1 MMEENYRQMMRVVRK
16 GACAMMFTGVAMMSV
31 HATDIVTQYPVRPVR
46 MIVTFPPGGA
56 TDMVARLLGQQFSDG
71 WGQQFVVDNRAGG
84 GGIIGTEIAA
94 RAAPDGYTLLV
105 GSSSGLVINPLLA
118 SKLPYDPVK
127 DFLPVSLLS
136 VNPTLLVAHPAVPAS
151 SVKELVALAK
161 SRPGKLNYAS
171 VGQGSPVHLTM
182 EWFKQLTGTDIVHI
196 PYKGST
202 PAVTDLV
209 GGQVQLMF
217 NSIPPV
223 LPLVK
228 AGKLKA
234 IAVGTAQRSRTV
246 PEVPTI
252 AESGVPGF
260 DSATWFGLF
269 APAGTPLPIVAK
281 LSTQAAGIL
290 SQPDVAQRLAAQ
302 GSDPRGSTPEALA
315 QYMREESA
323 RWSRVIKSA
332 AIKVD

>member
-1 MMEENYRQMMRVVRK
+1 MKAVREGASTLVLAVVSM
-16 GACAMMFTGVAMMSV
+16 AAVYAADSAVQF
-31 HATDIVTQYPVRPVR
+31 PVRPVR
-46 MIVTFPPGGA
+46 MIVTFTPGGA
-56 TDMVARLLGQQFSDG
+56 TDMVARAVGQQFAER

-94 RAAPDGYTLLV
+94 HAAPDGYTLLV
-105 GSSSGLVINPLLA
+105 GSSSGLVINPLLS

-136 VNPTLLVAHPAVPAS
+136 VNPTLLVAHPAVPVS
-151 SVKELVALAK
+151 NVKELVALAK
-161 SRPGKLNYAS
+161 SRPGQLNYAS
-171 VGQGSPVHLTM
+171 VGSGSPVHLTM
-182 EWFKQLTGTDIVHI
+182 EWFKQLTGANLVHI
-196 PYKGST
+196 PYKGSS

-234 IAVGTAQRSRTV
+234 LAVGTAQRSRTV
-246 PEVPTI
+246 PEIPTI
-252 AESGVPGF
+252 AESGVAGF

-269 APAGTPLPIVAK
+269 APAGTPKSIVAK
-281 LSTQAAGIL
+281 LSKEAQGIL
-290 SQPDVAQRLAAQ
+290 AQSDVAARLTAQ
-302 GSDPRGSTPEALA
+302 GSDPRGSTPEELA
-315 QYMREESA
+315 HYMREESA

>member
-1 MMEENYRQMMRVVRK
+1 MTQVARD
-16 GACAMMFTGVAMMSV
+16 GASAILLAGVSIAAV
-31 HATDIVTQYPVRPVR
+31 HAADHATQYPARPVR

-56 TDMVARLLGQQFSDG
+56 TDMVARAVGQQLSDA
-71 WGQQFVVDNRAGG
+71 WAQQFVVDNRAGG

-94 RAAPDGYTLLV
+94 RSAPDGYTLLV
-105 GSSSGLVINPLLA
+105 GSSSGLVINPLL
-118 SKLPYDPVK
+118 SRNLPYDPVK

-136 VNPTLLVAHPAVPAS
+136 VNPTLLVTHISVPAG

-161 SRPGKLNYAS
+161 SHPGKLNYAS

-182 EWFKQLTGTDIVHI
+182 ELFKQLTGADLVHI

-223 LPLVK
+223 LPLVR

-234 IAVGTAQRSRTV
+234 IAVGTAQRSRAVPDIPTV
-246 PEVPTI
+246 

-269 APAGTPLPIVAK
+269 APTGTPKSIVAK
-281 LSTQAAGIL
+281 LSAQVAGIL
-290 SQPDVAQRLAAQ
+290 SQSDVAQRLAAQ
-302 GSDPRGSTPEALA
+302 GSDPRGGTPEQLA

-323 RWSRVIKSA
+323 RWSKVIKSA

>member
-1 MMEENYRQMMRVVRK
+1 MV
-16 GACAMMFTGVAMMSV
+16 
-31 HATDIVTQYPVRPVR
+31 
-46 MIVTFPPGGA
+46 VTFPPGGA
-56 TDMVARLLGQQFSDG
+56 TDMVARTVGQQLADA

-105 GSSSGLVINPLLA
+105 GSSSGLVINPLLSA
-118 SKLPYDPVK
+118 KLPYDPVK

-136 VNPTLLVAHPAVPAS
+136 VNPTLLVVHVSVAAG

-161 SRPGKLNYAS
+161 ARPGKLNYAS

-182 EWFKQLTGTDIVHI
+182 EWFKQLTGADLVHV
-196 PYKGST
+196 PYKGSA

-228 AGKLKA
+228 AGKLRA
-234 IAVGTAQRSRTV
+234 IAVGTAQRSRAV
-246 PEVPTI
+246 PEIPTI

-269 APAGTPLPIVAK
+269 APAGTPQPIISK
-281 LSTQAAGIL
+281 LSREAAGIL
-290 SQPDVAQRLAAQ
+290 SHPGVAQRLAAQ
-302 GSDPRGSTPEALA
+302 GSDPRGSTPEQLA

-323 RWSRVIKSA
+323 RWSKVIKSA
-332 AIKVD
+332 GIRID